1 MPLADLAHMTNS
13 PAVAADAVE
22 PLPRL
27 PIERPISIAPM
38 MDRTDRHYRYF
49 MRQITR
55 HTLLYTE
62 MVTAQAITYG
72 DRDHLLGFTPDECPL
87 ILQVGGDD
95 PKKPGRLCPYCGG
108 LWLRRHQPE
117 CRLPQR
123 PGAERQPS
131 GPV

>member
-1 MPLADLAHMTNS
+1 MTNS

-27 PIERPISIAPM
+27 PIEAPHQHCADDGPHRPA
-38 MDRTDRHYRYF
+38 TTATF

-72 DRDHLLGFTPDECPL
+72 DP
-87 ILQVGGDD
+87 GDI
-95 PKKPGRLCPYCGG
+95 C
-108 LWLRRHQPE
+108 WLYPR
-117 CRLPQR
+117 
-123 PGAERQPS
+123 
-131 GPV
+131 